1 MKGQVWVK
9 LINNSFDIIFNFIEQ
24 LKILPPTT
32 VVVGTGVVVANG
44 VGVGVPAAKRS
55 LKSFLYFRWNI

>member
-1 MKGQVWVK
+1 MLK
-9 LINNSFDIIFNFIEQ
+9 Q
-24 LKILPPTT
+24 LRILPPTT

-44 VGVGVPAAKRS
+44 VGVPAAKRS